1 MGMPDDS
8 VEVAIQ
14 GGMAYVRVHG
24 RGTFKIAPG
33 LKQFGMAAIEQ
44 DCKRLLIE
52 MGDCLGMDST
62 FMGVLAGLAVSLK
75 KKDGEIV
82 LRHLSEKNVFLVKIL
97 GLSHLV
103 SVEQGGAIDPIMP
116 AGARVLETGADK
128 NTITQTMITAHET
141 LVEVSPDNIVKF
153 KDVLSFLKEDLKR
166 VPGQGGAEKSAL
178 NNNPVA

>member
-8 VEVAIQ
+8 VDVAIQ
-14 GGMAYVRVHG
+14 GGVAYVRVHG

-33 LKQFGMAAIEQ
+33 LKQFGMAAMEQ
-44 DCKRLLIE
+44 GCTRLLVE

-62 FMGVLAGLAVSLK
+62 FMGVLAGLAVCLK

-103 SVEQGGAIDPIMP
+103 NVEQGGVIDPIMP
-116 AGARVLETGADK
+116 AGSRVLVAGTDK
-128 NTITQTMITAHET
+128 EMITQTMITAHET

-153 KDVLSFLKEDLKR
+153 KEVLAFLKEDLKR
-166 VPGQGGAEKSAL
+166 STGKTVS
-178 NNNPVA
+178 